1 MIQIICL
8 YLLIGTIASLVIE
21 SAMSW
26 ATNGEVT
33 FNMSERSVSIVLWPI
48 TSLVF
53 LYNFIKG
60 MF

>member
-1 MIQIICL
+1 MIQTICI
-8 YLLIGTIASLVIE
+8 YLLIGTGASLVIE

-26 ATNGEVT
+26 VSKGEVV

>member
-1 MIQIICL
+1 MIQLVCI
-8 YLLIGTIASLVIE
+8 YLLIGTVASLAIE

-26 ATNGEVT
+26 ATKGEVI